1 MGPFLVMEVF
11 LKFYFQRKTIVDLK
25 IKEASFNRAGFY
37 TLKTNGDECLGELIV
52 EEKPIEFSSGFS
64 DLTVNC
70 EEEAFFECEVS
81 AEAGFQINLEDIERQ
96 SSSISYGP

>member
-1 MGPFLVMEVF
+1 MFVILTV
-11 LKFYFQRKTIVDLK
+11 QRKTIVDLK

-70 EEEAFFECEVS
+70 EEEASFECEVS
-81 AEAGFQINLEDIERQ
+81 AEAGFQMNFHCVTKYSFAHFDF
-96 SSSISYGP
+96 

>member
-1 MGPFLVMEVF
+1 MC
-11 LKFYFQRKTIVDLK
+11 FQRKTIVDLK

-81 AEAGFQINLEDIERQ
+81 AEAGFQTYSFRLLLKILKTVIVQESQ
-96 SSSISYGP
+96 IS